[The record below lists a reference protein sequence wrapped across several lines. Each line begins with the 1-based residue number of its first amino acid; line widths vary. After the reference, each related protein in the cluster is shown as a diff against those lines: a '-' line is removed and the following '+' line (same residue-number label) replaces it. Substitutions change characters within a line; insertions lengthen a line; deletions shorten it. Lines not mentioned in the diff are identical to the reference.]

1 MSSCIYIMQTK
12 FMCAVVSNAF
22 YERVLSEALSELK
35 RGDNKYGPHQGPKRA
50 FGALR
55 AELMELQTELEAEDS
70 AHEAICKEA
79 IQVIA
84 MGIKFIRDY
93 ANTAS

>member
-1 MSSCIYIMQTK
+1 
-12 FMCAVVSNAF
+12 MCDVVSNAF

-35 RGDNKYGPHQGPKRA
+35 LGDNKYGPHPGPKRA

-55 AELMELQTELEAEDS
+55 AELAELLTELEAEDATPES
-70 AHEAICKEA
+70 IYKEA
-79 IQVIA
+79 LQVIA

-93 ANTAS
+93 ANKAS